1 HDGGRDLL
9 GRLVQAGVDDLEP
22 GVPQRPGDDLRP
34 PVVAVETGLGDHHP
48 VAALHE
54 SILGAVPRQPPK
66 PMTMVLMA
74 LGAVAAGV
82 ALFVVVLAVAGPKTS
97 KQAQTA
103 TFKVGSAKSLAGT
116 VARTGP
122 LLFQDLLGG
131 SRDIY
136 VQHLDDDKW
145 TAFEAHAPGQPR
157 TCFLRWQAESRT
169 F

>member
-1 HDGGRDLL
+1 
-9 GRLVQAGVDDLEP
+9 
-22 GVPQRPGDDLRP
+22 
-34 PVVAVETGLGDHHP
+34 
-48 VAALHE
+48 
-54 SILGAVPRQPPK
+54 
-66 PMTMVLMA
+66 MTMVLMA

-82 ALFVVVLAVAGPKTS
+82 ALFVLVLAVAGPKTS

-136 VQHLDDDKW
+136 VQHLDDDTW

-157 TCFLRWQAESRT
+157 TCFLRWQPQSRT
-169 F
+169 FVDPCSGLTYPADGAGLVTYPAGPDRKGALVVDLTAGASR